1 MAHLPEKRR
10 NAVFRVL
17 SRAAGALALVLIL
30 SGFSWTL
37 PTSGRES
44 SPSLSS

>member
-1 MAHLPEKRR
+1 MARLPEKRR

-17 SRAAGALALVLIL
+17 SRVAGALAVVLIL

-37 PTSGRES
+37 PTSGGER
-44 SPSLSS
+44 SPSPSS